1 MTEPAE
7 TSENNTLI
15 PAQPIIP
22 PLEERILRILGRRD
36 VYVNTKYTPV
46 AREKFL
52 AVLQETGNI
61 SLAADLVGLS
71 RTRVYKEREKDKTFA
86 KEWNEALE
94 IATDHLEYN
103 ARLKATEGT
112 MKPVFYKGVICGY
125 IPEYSDRLHEFLLV
139 GNRPGKY
146 NRNLTDLPPGSE
158 IVIAIK
164 TGDGSQPADPVDVT
178 PNQIEEEQAITD

>member
-1 MTEPAE
+1 MTESAE
-7 TSENNTLI
+7 TIENNVPL
-15 PAQPIIP
+15 PVQPTI
-22 PLEERILRILGRRD
+22 EERVLKILAKHD
-36 VYVNTKYTPV
+36 VYVNTKFTPLV
-46 AREKFL
+46 REKFL
-52 AVLQETGNI
+52 AVLQETGNVT
-61 SLAADLVGLS
+61 LAADLVGLS
-71 RTRVYKEREKDKTFA
+71 RIRAYQERDKDKEFA
-86 KEWNEALE
+86 TAWDEALE
-94 IATDHLEYN
+94 IATDYLEYN
-103 ARLKATEGT
+103 ARCKAIEGV

-158 IVIAIK
+158 IIIAIK